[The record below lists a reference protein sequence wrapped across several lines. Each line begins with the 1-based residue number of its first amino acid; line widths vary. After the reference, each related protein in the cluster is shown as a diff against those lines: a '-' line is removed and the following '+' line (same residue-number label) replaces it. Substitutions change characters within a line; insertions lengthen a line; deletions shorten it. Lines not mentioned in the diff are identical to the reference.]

1 MFEFTNEVWKRL
13 IWSGLTVLAGLI
25 LYGIVM
31 SVARRISLFHDQNLA
46 TSTRKG
52 GEHTAGAEKLKKSTQ
67 KARSTYAGL
76 FKSLLRLCFV
86 IGISLIILSINGVDV
101 GSILA
106 GIGIASVV
114 MGLAVQ
120 DALRDAIRGITIIT
134 EKYFQ
139 VGDVVTI
146 NGVTGVVLSIG
157 IITTKMTDW
166 DHGDAIVSI
175 ANRNIVEAEIHT
187 TNASLSVELPR
198 VMPQV
203 EMARIL
209 TDAALLA
216 EKDDKIK
223 SCDYLGVTAVED
235 GKLKH
240 GFKLTCA
247 PKHSGAAKR
256 IALKQIL
263 TTLDENR
270 VPLDEA

>member
-46 TSTRKG
+46 TNTRKG
-52 GEHTAGAEKLKKSTQ
+52 GEHAAGTEKLKKSTQ

-175 ANRNIVEAEIHT
+175 ANRNIVEAEIRT
-187 TNASLSVELPR
+187 TNTSLSVELPR

-223 SCDYLGVTAVED
+223 TCDYLGVTAVED

-240 GFKLTCA
+240 SFKLTCA
-247 PKHSGAAKR
+247 PKHAGVAKR

>member
-25 LYGIVM
+25 LYGIGM

-46 TSTRKG
+46 TSTRRG
-52 GEHTAGAEKLKKSTQ
+52 GEHAAGTEKLKKSTQ

-166 DHGDAIVSI
+166 DHSDAIVSI
-175 ANRNIVEAEIHT
+175 ANRNIVEAEIRT
-187 TNASLSVELPR
+187 TNTSLSVELPR

-223 SCDYLGVTAVED
+223 TCDYLGVTAVED

-240 GFKLTCA
+240 SFKLTCA
-247 PKHSGAAKR
+247 PKHAGVAKR

>member
-52 GEHTAGAEKLKKSTQ
+52 GEHAAGTEKLKKSTQ

-175 ANRNIVEAEIHT
+175 ANRNIVEAEIRT
-187 TNASLSVELPR
+187 TNTSLSVELPR

-223 SCDYLGVTAVED
+223 TCDYLGVTAVED

-240 GFKLTCA
+240 SFKLTCA
-247 PKHSGAAKR
+247 PKHAGVAKR

>member
-52 GEHTAGAEKLKKSTQ
+52 GEHAAGTEKLKKSTQ

-175 ANRNIVEAEIHT
+175 ANRNIVEAEIRT
-187 TNASLSVELPR
+187 TNTSLSVELPR

-203 EMARIL
+203 EMAHIL

-223 SCDYLGVTAVED
+223 TCDYLGVTAVED

-240 GFKLTCA
+240 SFKLTCA
-247 PKHSGAAKR
+247 PKHAGVAKR

>member
-52 GEHTAGAEKLKKSTQ
+52 GEHATGTEKLKKSTQ

-175 ANRNIVEAEIHT
+175 ANRNIVEAEIRT
-187 TNASLSVELPR
+187 ANTSLSVELPR

-223 SCDYLGVTAVED
+223 TCDYLGVTAIED

-240 GFKLTCA
+240 SFKLTCA
-247 PKHSGAAKR
+247 PKHAGAAKR